1 MYKEIA
7 VTNGYINRMSR
18 EELRSKLAE
27 FKLETRSGPVTALLF
42 CVLVL
47 NTTPQS
53 EKETRRK
60 PLGALRA
67 NIMELF
73 L

>member
-47 NTTPQS
+47 NTRH
-53 EKETRRK
+53 KVKRRRRK

>member
-27 FKLETRSGPVTALLF
+27 FKLETRSGPVAALLV
-42 CVLVL
+42 CTVVL
-47 NTTPQS
+47 NTRH
-53 EKETRRK
+53 KVKRRRRK

-67 NIMELF
+67 NIMVLF